1 MDVLD
6 RGVQRVHCLI
16 VATTDTAAVITERY
30 EEIYEEEVEDWWWS
44 LGYLDIEFVTTSVD
58 RWSHSILTSSQF
70 TDQGHHCSLK
80 SLLTLLIIRLDHETV
95 TAACEPL

>member
-30 EEIYEEEVEDWWWS
+30 EEIYEEEVEDWW
-44 LGYLDIEFVTTSVD
+44 
-58 RWSHSILTSSQF
+58 
-70 TDQGHHCSLK
+70 
-80 SLLTLLIIRLDHETV
+80 
-95 TAACEPL
+95 